1 MKGKLF
7 LFFSVILALCIL
19 IINGYKD
26 ENISIRPIYKTST
39 MRGLRI
45 TRKEEGRVGWELMA
59 EDAVFSAEDGK
70 VVIASLELSILDEP
84 KLYLT
89 GSSGIYYVERE
100 IFVFDRP
107 VEMSISDGKFN
118 TDSLTWSSRSG
129 LVTTDDRVKF
139 KGKNFLIE
147 GKGLSAKIKEKKMKI
162 LDNVKGTFYL

>member
-39 MRGLRI
+39 MRGLHI
-45 TRKEEGRVGWELMA
+45 TRKEEGRVGWELTA
-59 EDAVFSAEDGK
+59 EDAVFYAEDDK
-70 VVIASLELSILDEP
+70 VVIASIKLSILDEL

-89 GSSGIYYVERE
+89 GSRGIYYVERE
-100 IFVFDRP
+100 VFVFDRP
-107 VEMSISDGKFN
+107 VEMSTSYGKFN

-139 KGKNFLIE
+139 KGENFLIE
-147 GKGLSAKIKEKKMKI
+147 GKGLSVKIKEKKMKI